1 VLPSNDTL
9 VALGLIQK
17 PRGLR
22 GELLVKLYQA
32 ASQNLQT
39 GLAVSIKAANKSI
52 QTKIQYVQLAN
63 SRCWIKFE
71 GIDDR
76 NQAEAISGGEIFC
89 RREQLAEL
97 PKDEHFVFDLIGLT
111 AVDKDNKQIGIVKD
125 VMNNPAN
132 DILEIETSRGT
143 FLVPFIKEFVKE
155 IILEKRIIIIDRV
168 QELYPDEN

>member
-32 ASQNLQT
+32 ASPNLQA
-39 GLAVSIKAANKSI
+39 GLAVSIKAANKTI
-52 QTKIQYVQLAN
+52 ELKIQYLKLAN

-76 NQAEAISGGEIFC
+76 NQAEMLSGGEICC

-97 PKDEHFVFDLIGLT
+97 PREEHFVFDLIGLM
-111 AVDKDNKQIGIVKD
+111 AVDKNNNQIGIVKE

-132 DILEIETSRGT
+132 DLLEIESSHGII
-143 FLVPFIKEFVKE
+143 LVPFIKEFVKE
-155 IILEKRIIIIDRV
+155 INLEKRQIIIDRI